1 MIHERIIFTRQE
13 PRFSKYET
21 WLLMNRSSLF
31 RYSEHG
37 ITARR
42 DEVIL
47 TTLSKNKQYK
57 FAIRCMANR
66 LAASHQPLVLHSS
79 DMPQKHLNHF
89 RGDTCSL
96 LLELCDFFRCL
107 LLKTLDICTRVTA
120 TLEITNRTIRW
131 IWELGMYPIHTSL
144 LHKYVPDE
152 HTSATFLWNSASIWA
167 RYSAIS
173 LSASSFA
180 CLSLADFAAK
190 QIKNLLHRRLYW
202 KGESLLFFF

>member
-66 LAASHQPLVLHSS
+66 LAASHQPLVLHSG

-120 TLEITNRTIRW
+120 TLCNLPLKFSLH
-131 IWELGMYPIHTSL
+131 LGTVFSYFPL
-144 LHKYVPDE
+144 
-152 HTSATFLWNSASIWA
+152 
-167 RYSAIS
+167 
-173 LSASSFA
+173 
-180 CLSLADFAAK
+180 
-190 QIKNLLHRRLYW
+190 
-202 KGESLLFFF
+202 SLLFCLPKPCRFCCQTNKKSLTSQVILKGRKFTLFFF